1 MYSMLNQW
9 LTEIMLH
16 NYMKLLNLKI
26 KSLLEGQLWLS
37 STVGP

>member
-16 NYMKLLNLKI
+16 NNMKLLNLKI
-26 KSLLEGQLWLS
+26 TSLLEGQLWLS